1 MILAL
6 AFGQEGLGR
15 PDRRQQTA
23 GWREAVDVRAVFIPD
38 EETAVRQQRQR
49 LAVDAHVAVRR
60 LRQIWKTVR
69 RATNAV
75 RIEPGERL
83 SRRIR
88 QQDGVG
94 QRRRDAHLALR
105 NRHGRR
111 VVERREGDEELVDA
125 RAIVARAGDIKAAV
139 GQHIERALVARGRS
153 HPRPRI
159 DRNGG
164 AGAERLPELV
174 AQIGRQPSN
183 PDERLVDE
191 GEVAD
196 DDRFGAARRRPWR
209 EPGDQGKSDDR
220 Q

>member
-1 MILAL
+1 MIPAL

-38 EETAVRQQRQR
+38 EKAAVGQQRQR
-49 LAVDAHVAVRR
+49 FAVDAHAAVRR
-60 LRQIWKTVR
+60 LRQIRKTVR
-69 RATNAV
+69 RATNAI
-75 RIEPGERL
+75 RIESGERL
-83 SRRIR
+83 SRRVR

-105 NRHGRR
+105 NRHARR
-111 VVERREGDEELVDA
+111 IVERREGDEELVDA
-125 RAIVARAGDIKAAV
+125 RAIIARAGDVEAAI
-139 GQHIERALVARGRS
+139 GQHIERALVAGGRS
-153 HPRPRI
+153 YPRFRI

-191 GEVAD
+191 GEIAD
-196 DDRFGAARRRPWR
+196 DDSFGAARRRRWR
-209 EPGDQGKSDDR
+209 EPADQGESDNW
-220 Q
+220 